1 MTHQTTVSAEALGKF
16 VVALFEAA
24 GLSPSAARR
33 VSAALIEADL
43 SGRSSHGVLQADGYL
58 ARLMA
63 GAMSTAEHAQ
73 IISRS
78 AGAVVLDANGM
89 EGHLAAEEAI
99 AIAIKTA
106 RENGVA
112 AVAVRRAQH
121 MGVAGRYVR
130 MAAESGCAAIA
141 MGNTKPVM
149 PAPGGVERLVGTN
162 PLAIG
167 IPAPEAPIVLDMAT
181 SAGTY
186 GRIRQAR
193 ALGQPIPEGWAL
205 DAEGKPTTDAAAAM
219 AGLLLPM
226 AGPKGFALSF
236 VIDLMAGLFASGAWG
251 AKLGA
256 LDDNTNKPQTS
267 SYLFIVLDIPHFR
280 ELSGFLDEAAEAID
294 RVRHSRRAE
303 RVDRLVTPGE
313 RSAEALATNPGTID
327 LAPSVARALAARAR
341 DLGVRVPSFLEG

>member
-1 MTHQTTVSAEALGKF
+1 MTHQITVPAQDLSRF
-16 VVALFEAA
+16 VAALFEAA
-24 GLSPSAARR
+24 GLSARAAGR

-63 GAMSTAEHAQ
+63 GAMSTAEHPQ
-73 IISRS
+73 IVSRS
-78 AGAVVLDANGM
+78 GAAVVLDANGM

-99 AIAIKTA
+99 AIAIDTA

-130 MAAESGCAAIA
+130 LAAEAGCAAIA

-167 IPAPEAPIVLDMAT
+167 IPAPQTPIVLDMAT

-193 ALGQPIPEGWAL
+193 AMGLPIPEGWAL
-205 DAEGKPTTDAAAAM
+205 DADGKPTTDADAAM

-226 AGPKGFALSF
+226 AGAKGFALSF
-236 VIDLMAGLFASGAWG
+236 VIDLMTGLLSSGAWG

-256 LDDNTNKPQTS
+256 LDDNTTKPQTS
-267 SYLFIVLDIPHFR
+267 SYLFIVLDIAHFR
-280 ELSGFLDEAAEAID
+280 ELAGFLDEAAEAIE

-303 RVDRLVTPGE
+303 GVDRLVSPGE
-313 RSAEALATNPGTID
+313 RSAEALATHPGTID
-327 LAPSVARALAARAR
+327 LAPSVARALSARAR
-341 DLGVRVPSFLEG
+341 ALGVDVPLFLDD